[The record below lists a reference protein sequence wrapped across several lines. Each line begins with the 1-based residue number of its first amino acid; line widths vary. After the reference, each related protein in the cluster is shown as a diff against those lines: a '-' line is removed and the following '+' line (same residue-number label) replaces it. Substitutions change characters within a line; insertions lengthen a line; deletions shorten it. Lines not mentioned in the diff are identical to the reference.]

1 MNIFPTKVRR
11 KDMNI
16 KEALC
21 IDERVIVSEK
31 SIEEA
36 RDNLFAMGAQ
46 IDETVSNDKFLLI
59 FVEKDRW
66 KTVKITEEG
75 IELSRKRH
83 T

>member
-1 MNIFPTKVRR
+1 MNITK
-11 KDMNI
+11 
-16 KEALC
+16 ALH

-36 RDNLFAMGAQ
+36 RDNLSTMGVQ
-46 IDETVSNDKFLLI
+46 IDETVSNDNFLLI
-59 FVEKDRW
+59 FIEEDRW